1 MLSVIIPAHNEQD
14 NAPAAASAISRLL
27 SSHNI
32 DYELIFIDD
41 GSTDRTWLRLTQL
54 AASDEHIKAIALSR
68 NFGKEAAMFA
78 GLENASGD
86 ACAVMDCDLQHPP
99 ETLLEM
105 YKVWKNDPTID
116 VVEAKKN
123 DRGEENR
130 VYRAFANLF
139 YKIMNNSTRLDMS
152 DASDFKLL
160 DRRAV
165 DALLRMPERLTFFRA
180 MSSWVGVNSA
190 VVYFD
195 VAERT
200 SGKSKF
206 NTRASIKYAITS
218 ITSFTSAPMQ
228 IVTVL
233 GVITFVIALIFGIN
247 TLVNKFTGRSA
258 EGFPTVILL
267 QLITSAI
274 IMFSLG
280 IIGYYLAKIYEEI
293 KQRPRYIISEK
304 LNFDNDRKE
313 KENRENSRDIRPSE
327 KEG

>member
-1 MLSVIIPAHNEQD
+1 MAGVRFVVAPMLPNVAGVFTRTLPTGFLSAKSRTTFSALEWITSVCPCFKVKSNSMHFSQ
-14 NAPAAASAISRLL
+14 
-27 SSHNI
+27 
-32 DYELIFIDD
+32 
-41 GSTDRTWLRLTQL
+41 
-54 AASDEHIKAIALSR
+54 
-68 NFGKEAAMFA
+68 
-78 GLENASGD
+78 
-86 ACAVMDCDLQHPP
+86 AVIQ
-99 ETLLEM
+99 
-105 YKVWKNDPTID
+105 
-116 VVEAKKN
+116 
-123 DRGEENR
+123 
-130 VYRAFANLF
+130 F
-139 YKIMNNSTRLDMS
+139 S
-152 DASDFKLL
+152 
-160 DRRAV
+160 
-165 DALLRMPERLTFFRA
+165 
-180 MSSWVGVNSA
+180 
-190 VVYFD
+190 
-195 VAERT
+195 
-200 SGKSKF
+200 
-206 NTRASIKYAITS
+206 SIKYAITS